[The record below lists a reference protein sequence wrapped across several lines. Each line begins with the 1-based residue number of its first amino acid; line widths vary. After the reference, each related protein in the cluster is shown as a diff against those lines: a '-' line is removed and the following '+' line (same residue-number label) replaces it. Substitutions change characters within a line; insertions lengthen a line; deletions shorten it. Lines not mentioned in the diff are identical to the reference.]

1 MGFRS
6 SVGKNK
12 ELEDLKSES
21 GATKTSMFLFQFV
34 LELNQ
39 LNFFFFFFCLE
50 KELNW
55 PLFFFFFY
63 CLKIN
68 FLSFKFI

>member
-21 GATKTSMFLFQFV
+21 GATKTSFFLFSVRFRTQPTK
-34 LELNQ
+34 LT
-39 LNFFFFFFCLE
+39 
-50 KELNW
+50 
-55 PLFFFFFY
+55 LFF
-63 CLKIN
+63 
-68 FLSFKFI
+68 

>member
-39 LNFFFFFFCLE
+39 LNFFFFSFFFFFCLE
-50 KELNW
+50 KELN
-55 PLFFFFFY
+55 
-63 CLKIN
+63 
-68 FLSFKFI
+68 